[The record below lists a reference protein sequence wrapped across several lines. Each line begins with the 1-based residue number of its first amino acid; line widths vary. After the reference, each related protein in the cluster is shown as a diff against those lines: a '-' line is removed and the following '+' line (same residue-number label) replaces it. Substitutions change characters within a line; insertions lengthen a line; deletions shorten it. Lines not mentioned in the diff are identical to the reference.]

1 MSGAYVELYSGND
14 LLYTIHVPENHVG
27 TVWHVFDIDGETGQ
41 VTLVNEFSNE
51 NNPGNVGNSLA
62 IASFGET
69 TIPMKDYEIQEQQ
82 EKQRPEATEEQNA
95 DTEMQATPMDDVD
108 DTANT
113 DDATETETAE

>member
-1 MSGAYVELYSGND
+1 
-14 LLYTIHVPENHVG
+14 
-27 TVWHVFDIDGETGQ
+27 
-41 VTLVNEFSNE
+41 
-51 NNPGNVGNSLA
+51 
-62 IASFGET
+62 
-69 TIPMKDYEIQEQQ
+69 MKDYEIQEQQ